1 LRIIELSIR
10 HFTDAGTFAGATSEM
25 KAVADAGFDVV
36 FLMPVMPIDRTRSRS
51 PYAVTHYRKLN
62 SELGSL
68 QDLEQW
74 LKECRQLGLQVV
86 LDIPLNHTSPAHEW
100 VGRLDFYR
108 LDSQGE
114 MHAPIGTR
122 WSDVVQL
129 NHDSP
134 LVQHELIEVLSFWLK
149 MGFDGFRYDA
159 AAFMPKQLLQG
170 LIESANAMVG
180 ERLHHWCDSSELL
193 AEVDGM
199 TAFLDHHS
207 VVSLLEGEPVGH
219 VFEQRHRDGIFYMT
233 NHDSLH
239 QRGSALKQWGERY
252 SVIRDELFL
261 HKGHLIQSFC
271 EWREPSATYSF
282 LD

>member
-1 LRIIELSIR
+1 
-10 HFTDAGTFAGATSEM
+10 
-25 KAVADAGFDVV
+25 
-36 FLMPVMPIDRTRSRS
+36 
-51 PYAVTHYRKLN
+51 
-62 SELGSL
+62 
-68 QDLEQW
+68 
-74 LKECRQLGLQVV
+74 
-86 LDIPLNHTSPAHEW
+86 
-100 VGRLDFYR
+100 
-108 LDSQGE
+108 

-159 AAFMPKQLLQG
+159 AACMPKHVLQR

-207 VVSLLEGEPVGH
+207 VVRLKEGEPVGL
-219 VFEQRHRDGIFYMT
+219 VLEQRHRDGIFYLT

-239 QRGSALKQWGERY
+239 QKGSALKQWGTRY
-252 SVIRDELFL
+252 SVIRDELAL
-261 HKGHLIQSFC
+261 RKGHLMLSFC
-271 EWREPSATYSF
+271 EWRQPSATYSF

>member
-1 LRIIELSIR
+1 MRIIELSIR

-36 FLMPVMPIDRTRSRS
+36 FLMPVMPIDRSLSHS
-51 PYAVTHYRKLN
+51 PYAVTQYGEVN

-68 QDLEQW
+68 QDLQHW
-74 LKECRQLGLQVV
+74 LKECHQLGLQVV

-100 VGRLDFYR
+100 VGRPDFYR
-108 LDSQGE
+108 LNSQGE
-114 MHAPIGTR
+114 MHAPIGTL
-122 WSDVVQL
+122 WNDVVQL
-129 NHDSP
+129 NHDST
-134 LVQHELIEVLSFWLK
+134 LVQHELIEALSFWLT

-159 AAFMPKQLLQG
+159 AAFIPKQLLQR
-170 LIESANAMVG
+170 LIESANVMVG

-207 VVSLLEGEPVGH
+207 VVRLQEGEPVGQ
-219 VFEQRHRDGIFYMT
+219 VLEQRHRDGIFYLT

-261 HKGHLIQSFC
+261 HKGHIMLSFC